1 MRNIDKKKFLNT
13 KNQRENPHINMTTN
27 VRHWNS
33 EFQGRK
39 QNKEV
44 AKNFE
49 VVKKVTKKKASAKKS
64 EE

>member
-1 MRNIDKKKFLNT
+1 M
-13 KNQRENPHINMTTN
+13 NPPINMTTN

-44 AKNFE
+44 TKNYE
-49 VVKKVTKKKASAKKS
+49 VVKKVTKKKTSAKKS

>member
-1 MRNIDKKKFLNT
+1 MT
-13 KNQRENPHINMTTN
+13 PHINMAEN
-27 VRHWNS
+27 VRHWKS

-44 AKNFE
+44 AKNYE
-49 VVKKVTKKKASAKKS
+49 TKKTTKKTKK

>member
-1 MRNIDKKKFLNT
+1 MT
-13 KNQRENPHINMTTN
+13 KN

-49 VVKKVTKKKASAKKS
+49 VKKVTKKKTTKKT

>member
-1 MRNIDKKKFLNT
+1 M
-13 KNQRENPHINMTTN
+13 ESPHINMTTN

-33 EFQGRK
+33 EIQGRK
-39 QNKEV
+39 QNKKI

-49 VVKKVTKKKASAKKS
+49 VKKVTKKTTKKKT

>member
-1 MRNIDKKKFLNT
+1 
-13 KNQRENPHINMTTN
+13 MTTN

-33 EFQGRK
+33 KFQGRK
-39 QNKEV
+39 QNKEI

-49 VVKKVTKKKASAKKS
+49 VKKVAKKKTAKKKT